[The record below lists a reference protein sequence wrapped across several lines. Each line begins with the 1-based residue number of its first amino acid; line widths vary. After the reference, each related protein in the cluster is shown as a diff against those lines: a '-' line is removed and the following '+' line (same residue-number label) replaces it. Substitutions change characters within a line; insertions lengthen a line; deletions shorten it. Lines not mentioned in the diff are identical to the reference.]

1 VREAILSP
9 DTLYCG
15 TELGLY
21 VTVDRGRHWVRMNG
35 KSLPPIPV
43 DDILIQPRERDLV
56 VATHGRSIYILDDVT
71 PIARLN
77 PETRAKTMSLFDIL
91 PAQPRLYAGRG
102 YGGGAGVFRAA
113 NPAMGAR
120 ITYWLRDANPD
131 GVKIAIA
138 DSHGTVIREISG
150 TGRPGLNRVVWD
162 LQVDPKHR
170 IPSVDSQRLDQTQ
183 FVPEGEYK
191 VTATLGGGAP
201 GAAPVKDEK
210 TVRVS
215 KAPNAP
221 TVH

>member
-1 VREAILSP
+1 
-9 DTLYCG
+9 
-15 TELGLY
+15 
-21 VTVDRGRHWVRMNG
+21 
-35 KSLPPIPV
+35 V
-43 DDILIQPRERDLV
+43 DDIQIQPRKRDLV

-77 PETRAKTMSLFDIL
+77 PETRAKEMSLFDIL

-113 NPAMGAR
+113 NPPMGAR

-138 DSHGTVIREISG
+138 DPHGTMIRELNG
-150 TGRPGLNRVVWD
+150 PGRPGLNRVVWD
-162 LQVDPKHR
+162 LQVDTKHR

-183 FVPEGEYK
+183 FVPEGDYK
-191 VTATLGGGAP
+191 VTATLGGAAP
-201 GAAPVKDEK
+201 GTAPVKDEK
-210 TVRVS
+210 TVRVL

-221 TVH
+221 VP